1 MPTISGLTATDRRLC
16 DKIWSMEDQDQVVAW
31 FNTLP
36 TVKRRRA
43 HVMLQLIT
51 LALIDD
57 WVDEFDADDMIETR
71 ELLDQYK

>member
-1 MPTISGLTATDRRLC
+1 
-16 DKIWSMEDQDQVVAW
+16 MEDQDQVVAW

>member
-1 MPTISGLTATDRRLC
+1 MPSIPGLSPSDRALC

-31 FNTLP
+31 FNTLSEGR
-36 TVKRRRA
+36 RRRA

-57 WVDEFDADDMIETR
+57 WVDEYEPDDLEEAR
-71 ELLDQYK
+71 ELLEKFR